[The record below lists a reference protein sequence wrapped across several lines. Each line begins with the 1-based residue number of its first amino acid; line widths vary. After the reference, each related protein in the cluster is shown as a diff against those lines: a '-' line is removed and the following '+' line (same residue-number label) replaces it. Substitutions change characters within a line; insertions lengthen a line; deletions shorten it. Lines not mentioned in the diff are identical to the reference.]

1 MRLSRGL
8 MVSMLVGTALVLT
21 ASETAAQMARISGQ
35 AVDPGGQPV
44 AGVTITVTSP
54 DSENFELVRTTN
66 KKGKVTLSFGRGDW
80 QYGVRLEKEGYQT
93 KTEPLPLA
101 VGGTVQ
107 AEWTLAPETAAA
119 AGAGDVAAG
128 GGGASGKVVR
138 TFNEGVEAQRMG
150 DLDLAEEKYRRAAEM
165 NPELAAAHTA
175 LAAVASIR
183 EDWET
188 AAAEAEAAIAID
200 PEDPRAM
207 QIRFD
212 AYRNLGQEAKASDAA
227 AALRE
232 VGDLDAAAARIFNE
246 GIDAY
251 TAGNLAMAQ
260 SKFQQV
266 IQFSPDLV
274 APYVALAQ
282 ISLAQG
288 SPVEALAMARSA
300 LEREPDDV
308 RALKIALDG
317 ARTMG
322 DTDTAVEALDRLVEL
337 EPQWVTTTLFD
348 HAAELFNENRAADA
362 AIELEYV
369 VKADPDLAR
378 AHYLLGMALFNTGRA
393 DEGRVHLQKFL
404 ELAPDD
410 PDAEIARGLL
420 SYQQ

>member
-1 MRLSRGL
+1 MRLSRVI
-8 MVSMLVGTALVLT
+8 MVLVVGAVLALS
-21 ASETAAQMARISGQ
+21 APETAAQVARISGQ
-35 AVDPGGQPV
+35 AVDTDGQPI
-44 AGVTITVTSP
+44 AGVTITITTP
-54 DSENFELVRTTN
+54 DSERFEVVKTTN
-66 KKGKVTLSFGRGDW
+66 QKGKVTLAFGNVEW
-80 QYGVRLEKEGYQT
+80 QYEIRLEKEGFQT
-93 KTEPLPLA
+93 KTEPLPLSF
-101 VGGTVQ
+101 GGTVQ
-107 AEWTLAPETAAA
+107 AHWTLAPKTA
-119 AGAGDVAAG
+119 AGAGSVAAA

-150 DLDLAEEKYRRAAEM
+150 DLDLAVAKYRQAAEM
-165 NPELAAAHTA
+165 APKLAAPHTA
-175 LAAVASIR
+175 LAGVASIR

-188 AAAEAEAAIAID
+188 AAAEAEAAIAVD
-200 PEDPRAM
+200 PEDVRAM

-212 AYRNLGQEAKASDAA
+212 AYRYLGQEAKASEAA

-246 GIDAY
+246 GVDAFN
-251 TAGNLAMAQ
+251 AGNLAMAQ
-260 SKFQQV
+260 SKFHQV
-266 IQFSPDLV
+266 IQLSPDMV
-274 APYVALAQ
+274 DPYVALAQ
-282 ISLAQG
+282 ISLTQG
-288 SPVEALAMARSA
+288 SPAEALAMAQSV

-337 EPQWVTTTLFD
+337 EPQWVTTTLFE
-348 HAAELFNENRAADA
+348 HAAALFNENRAADA

>member
-1 MRLSRGL
+1 MRLFPGSLG
-8 MVSMLVGTALVLT
+8 SMLVGMTLVLT
-21 ASETAAQMARISGQ
+21 TPEAAAQMARISGQ
-35 AVDPGGQPV
+35 VVDPGGQPV
-44 AGVTITVTSP
+44 AGVTITVTTP
-54 DSENFELVRTTN
+54 DSEKFELVRTTN

-93 KTEPLPLA
+93 KTEALPLA

-107 AEWTLAPETAAA
+107 AEWTLGPETAAA
-119 AGAGDVAAG
+119 AGADDVAAG
-128 GGGASGKVVR
+128 GGGAGGKVVR
-138 TFNEGVEAQRMG
+138 TFNEGAEAQRMG
-150 DLDLAEEKYRRAAEM
+150 DLDLAEEKYRRASEM
-165 NPELAAAHTA
+165 DPELAAAHTA

-200 PEDPRAM
+200 PEDVRAM
-207 QIRFD
+207 QFRFD
-212 AYRNLGQEAKASDAA
+212 AYRNLGQETKTSEAA

-232 VGDLDAAAARIFNE
+232 IGDLDAAATRIFNE

-251 TAGNLAMAQ
+251 TAGNLAMAE

-288 SPVEALAMARSA
+288 SPAEALAIARSA
-300 LEREPDDV
+300 LERDPDDV
-308 RALKIALDG
+308 RALKIALEG
-317 ARTMG
+317 ARAMG
-322 DTDTAVEALDRLVEL
+322 DTDMAVEALDRLVEL
-337 EPQWVTTTLFD
+337 DPQWVTTTLFD
-348 HAAELFNENRAADA
+348 HAQELFNENRAADA
-362 AIELEYV
+362 AIEFEYV
-369 VKADPDLAR
+369 VKAGPEMAR
-378 AHYLLGMALFNTGRA
+378 AHYLLGVALFNTGRA

-420 SYQQ
+420 SYRQ